1 MRSDRYL
8 TEADQYETV
17 YAHGRSFADGPVL
30 MKSVRNGL
38 QCSRYGFSVGRR
50 VGKAVTRNRVKR
62 RLREVMRSKTLAPGW
77 DIVFVARASAA
88 ESGFATLKRSIDS
101 LLARAGLQAK
111 GEVRTTPDVVDPS

>member
-8 TEADQYETV
+8 TKPEQYETV
-17 YAHGRSFADGPVL
+17 HTHGRSFADGPVL

-62 RLREVMRSKTLAPGW
+62 RLREVMRPKTLTPGW
-77 DIVFVARASAA
+77 DIVFIARASAA
-88 ESGFATLKRSIDS
+88 ESGFATLKRSIDNV
-101 LLARAGLQAK
+101 LARAGLLA
-111 GEVRTTPDVVDPS
+111 GNEVETARDVIDRG